1 MGLGLTTRTLGVIGA
16 GGIGRELLALARPF
30 GWKMLAADPYVD
42 PAGVA
47 ALGAECVPLEQLLQ
61 RVGLRRRHGA
71 AERATRTT

>member
-42 PAGVA
+42 PAAVA
-47 ALGAECVPLEQLLQ
+47 ALGAELVPLE
-61 RVGLRRRHGA
+61 RPAAARR
-71 AERATRTT
+71 TSSSPPCC